1 MATCKDQSNLV
12 EKAVLKL
19 SEPENQA
26 RLLKLAWRISLLMLV
41 LGLLII
47 LKEVLPKLS

>member
-1 MATCKDQSNLV
+1 MAAYRDQPNLV

-26 RLLKLAWRISLLMLV
+26 WLLKVAWRISLLMLV
-41 LGLLII
+41 LGFLII
-47 LKEVLPKLS
+47 IKTLLQNLS